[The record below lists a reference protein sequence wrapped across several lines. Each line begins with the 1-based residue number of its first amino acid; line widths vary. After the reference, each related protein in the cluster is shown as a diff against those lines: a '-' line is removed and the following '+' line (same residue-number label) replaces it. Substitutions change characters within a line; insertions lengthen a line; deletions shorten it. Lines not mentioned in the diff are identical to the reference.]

1 MKIKNIIQILFA
13 FSPLLIILPVFAK
26 ASLEI
31 DGDKP
36 LKDKEIKSGFIK
48 VRVSYQPNNLA
59 QDTNGDSIEN
69 LSYKIYYKDVLYV
82 NDKAYNMFAPVGIDL
97 QDLDNNGTDE
107 VIIRTFSGGAH
118 CCTSYYIYTW
128 QNNKFN
134 KIDTGFIDG
143 EGGVFEDLN
152 NDKKIEFIT
161 SDNSFLYQFS
171 SYAGSYPPTLI
182 YQFDDG
188 KFIDVTRNHPKLLI
202 ERLQDMYQ
210 AYLTAKKED
219 YERNGVLSGY
229 VAQKILLGEYESGW
243 KFMLS
248 NYDRSSDWG
257 LDIYKGE
264 NIVGKHPDF
273 PTALKVFLIERG
285 YLDKN
290 GNPKK

>member
-1 MKIKNIIQILFA
+1 MKKNIQVL
-13 FSPLLIILPVFAK
+13 SLLSFLISIPVLAK
-26 ASLEI
+26 TSLEL
-31 DGDKP
+31 DGNQ
-36 LKDKEIKSGFIK
+36 LVQNKEIKSGSIK
-48 VRVSYQPNNLA
+48 VIVSYKPGNFA
-59 QDTNGDSIEN
+59 QDNQDEPTEN
-69 LSYKIYYKDVLYV
+69 LTYKIYYNNVLSV
-82 NDKAYNMFAPVGIDL
+82 NDKAYNRFAPVEIDL
-97 QDLDNNGTDE
+97 QDLDNNGTEE

-118 CCTSYYIYTW
+118 CCTSYSIYTW
-128 QNNKFN
+128 QNNNFFKT
-134 KIDTGFIDG
+134 DTGFIDG

-152 NDKKIEFIT
+152 NDKKIEFMT

-182 YQFDDG
+182 YQFDNG
-188 KFIDVTRNHPKLLI
+188 KLIDVTRNHPKLLR

-210 AYLTAKKED
+210 AVLTAKKED

-257 LDIYKGE
+257 LNIYKGE
-264 NIVGKHPDF
+264 NVVGKYTDY
-273 PTALKVFLIERG
+273 PTALKSFLIDRG

-290 GNPKK
+290 GNPKQ